1 MKILFIDFLLW
12 LLSLVNLL
20 FYFTKKV
27 NLLLLYGIVFLG
39 LLSIVRISW
48 ILYDCVFRRK
58 GNFSFYILSS
68 LSFVL
73 NGTNVIFLFFL
84 FLLALGFTGS
94 H

>member
-12 LLSLVNLL
+12 LLSLVSLL

-27 NLLLLYGIVFLG
+27 NLLLLYGFVFLG

-48 ILYDCVFRRK
+48 ILYGCIFRRK
-58 GNFSFYILSS
+58 ANFSFYILSS